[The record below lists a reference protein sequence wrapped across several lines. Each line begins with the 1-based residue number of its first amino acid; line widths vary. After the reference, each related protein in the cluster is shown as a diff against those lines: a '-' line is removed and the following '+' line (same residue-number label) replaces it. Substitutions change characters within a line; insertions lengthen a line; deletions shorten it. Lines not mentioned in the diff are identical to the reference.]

1 MHWYFVYNTRRKYV
15 IPQITVTY
23 TFRARFVSE
32 AWSARWW
39 MAHYKAKTPKRHIA
53 WSNSEGIRLLDL
65 GKLRNFDLKSSEY
78 QKHRTAK
85 VTINKTTGKKQFSG
99 KRKALKDSQH
109 LGSCWLLQISAGSFF
124 GEKMKPEQ
132 TCAVSGFNFLSFQLE
147 LFNMIAKKRMCE
159 NFKSCIYFFLTL
171 QVAPGITGPFYVM

>member
-39 MAHYKAKTPKRHIA
+39 MEHYKAKTPKRHIA

-109 LGSCWLLQISAGSFF
+109 LGSCWLLQILAGSFF
-124 GEKMKPEQ
+124 GEKMKPDKPVL
-132 TCAVSGFNFLSFQLE
+132 CLVSIFLSFQLE
-147 LFNMIAKKRMCE
+147 LFNMIAKNVCVKTS
-159 NFKSCIYFFLTL
+159 NHAYTFFWLYRL
-171 QVAPGITGPFYVM
+171 LPVSQVPSM

>member
-1 MHWYFVYNTRRKYV
+1 M
-15 IPQITVTY
+15 TY

-109 LGSCWLLQISAGSFF
+109 LGSCWLLQILAGSFF
-124 GEKMKPEQ
+124 GEKMKPDKPVL
-132 TCAVSGFNFLSFQLE
+132 CLVSIFIISARIIQYDC
-147 LFNMIAKKRMCE
+147 KKRMCE
-159 NFKSCIYFFLTL
+159 NFKSCIYFF
-171 QVAPGITGPFYVM
+171 